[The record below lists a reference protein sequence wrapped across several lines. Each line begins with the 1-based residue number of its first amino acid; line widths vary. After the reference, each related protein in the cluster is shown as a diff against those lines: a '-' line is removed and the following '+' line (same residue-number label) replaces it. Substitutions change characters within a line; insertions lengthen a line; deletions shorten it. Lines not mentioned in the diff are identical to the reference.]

1 MKFSTLQ
8 ENLSKALNP
17 VSRIVSAKPTLP
29 ILGNVLLEVSAGKV
43 KLAATDLDISINTW
57 VGADAE
63 VEGSVTVS
71 AKTFSEFI
79 NSLPKGRL
87 EIELSGNQLRV
98 KSKNNSA
105 AFNIIPSDEFPP
117 ISAVE
122 GSPVVSIQAG
132 VLKKAIEQVVFS
144 AALDDARPALT
155 GIQFESAGKNLSLA
169 GVDGYRLSKKVLKL
183 EKSLD
188 KFNPLTPAKTLIEL
202 ARIIVDEED
211 ELEEEV
217 EIYYLK
223 EKSQIIFRYKEYDL
237 STRLVDAKFPSYDQI
252 IPKEHKTRAII
263 KTRDLMD
270 SVKII
275 NIFARSVIG
284 NKCII
289 DVIPDEGK
297 ISIQAALAEVGENQ
311 SEIETKAEGDALVV
325 AFSAKYLS
333 DMLNNI
339 DSEFIVFEC
348 SGPSMPGVFIPGGG
362 KGNVDESYLHIIM
375 PMRLE

>member
-17 VSRIVSAKPTLP
+17 VSRIVSAKPSLP
-29 ILGNVLLEVSAGKV
+29 ILGNVLIEVSAGKV
-43 KLAATDLDISINTW
+43 KLAATDLDIGINTW

-63 VEGSVTVS
+63 AEGSVTVS

-98 KSKNNSA
+98 RSKNNSA
-105 AFNIIPSDEFPP
+105 LFNVIPSDEFPP
-117 ISAVE
+117 ISAIE
-122 GSPVVSIQAG
+122 GSPVLSLQAG
-132 VLKKAIEQVVFS
+132 MLKQAVEQVVFS

-155 GIQFESAGKNLSLA
+155 GIQFESAGKNLSLV

-183 EKSLD
+183 EQSLE
-188 KFNPLTPAKTLIEL
+188 KFNPLAPAKTLIEL
-202 ARIIVDEED
+202 SRIIIEEED
-211 ELEEEV
+211 ELEENV
-217 EIYYLK
+217 EIYFLK
-223 EKSQIIFRYKEYDL
+223 DKNQIIFRYKEYDL

-252 IPKEHKTRAII
+252 IPKESKTRAIV
-263 KTRDLMD
+263 KTADLMS
-270 SVKII
+270 SVKVI

-289 DVIPDEGK
+289 DVIPGEGK

-339 DSEFIVFEC
+339 DSDYIVFES
-348 SGPSMPGVFIPGGG
+348 SGPAMPGVFIPSDEKG
-362 KGNVDESYLHIIM
+362 KVDESYLHIIM